1 MDRFPALRL
10 ILKLGRKGAGVMAFG
25 ATFLFIWHAW
35 GTLGW
40 WSLLP
45 AVVVLAVA
53 YYLFKSYVEIVQI
66 ITEMVH

>member
-1 MDRFPALRL
+1 
-10 ILKLGRKGAGVMAFG
+10 MAFG
-25 ATFLFIWHAW
+25 ATFLFIWQAW
-35 GTLGW
+35 GALVW

-45 AVVVLAVA
+45 AVPVLVVT